1 MIKRIIL
8 LFILLLFCVTSSQ
21 ANQVDRRIIL
31 DTDISSDADDVG
43 AMAVLHGLAR
53 EESIEILAIM
63 VSSSDPWSPQAVYA
77 INKYF
82 GKPEIPIGVV
92 PQDGVAHKSSYSRAL
107 AEIEPAQV
115 FSGRPSVDLY
125 RKILANQPDKSVTIV
140 TIGYLT
146 NLRDLLISKADQYSP
161 LSGLELVDQKV
172 RLLVTMGGDYP
183 QGKEWNFIQDPEASK
198 RAVENWPTKIIFVGY
213 TLGLNILTGQTLQ
226 KAEESCPI
234 RLAYQLH
241 NNFSGRPSWDQLA
254 VLYALLTDRKRD
266 ELFTVSTP
274 GQNTIQADGSNVWN
288 EKSDGVHHV
297 LGLRAD
303 LDQVAERIENL
314 MTNR

>member
-1 MIKRIIL
+1 MITRIVPLCIL
-8 LFILLLFCVTSSQ
+8 LFFCVTSAQ
-21 ANQVDRRIIL
+21 GVQVDRRIIL

-43 AMAVLHGLAR
+43 AMAVLHNLSR
-53 EESIEILAIM
+53 EESIMILAIM
-63 VSSSDPWSPQAVYA
+63 VSSSDPWSPQAVHT

-92 PQDGVAHKSSYSRAL
+92 PKDGVTHKSSYSRAL
-107 AEIEPAQV
+107 AAMVPNSE
-115 FSGRPSVDLY
+115 FSVGPSVDLY

-146 NLRDLLISKADQYSP
+146 NLHDLLISEADQYSP
-161 LSGLELVDQKV
+161 LSGLELVEQKI
-172 RLLVTMGGDYP
+172 RLLITMGGDYP

-198 RAVENWPTKIIFVGY
+198 LAVESWPTKIIFVGY

-226 KAEESCPI
+226 KAEESSPI

-254 VLYALLTDRKRD
+254 VFYALLNDRQRD
-266 ELFTVSTP
+266 ELFAISSP

-288 EKSDGVHHV
+288 EKSDGVHRV
-297 LGLRAD
+297 LGLRED
-303 LDQVAERIENL
+303 PEQVAERIENL
-314 MTNR
+314 MRNR

>member
-1 MIKRIIL
+1 MRQRIF
-8 LFILLLFCVTSSQ
+8 LFVFLFPFFVTSVQGQQVSQ
-21 ANQVDRRIIL
+21 RIIL

-43 AMAVLHGLAR
+43 AMAVLHTLSR

-92 PQDGVAHKSSYSRAL
+92 PQDGVSHKSSYSRAL
-107 AEIEPAQV
+107 AEIEPALL
-115 FSGRPSVDLY
+115 FSGRSSFDLY
-125 RKILANQPDKSVTIV
+125 RKILSNQPDKSVTIV

-146 NLRDLLISKADQYSP
+146 NLHDLLISEADQYSP
-161 LSGLELVDQKV
+161 LSGLELVDQKA

-288 EKSDGVHHV
+288 EKLDGVHHV

-303 LDQVAERIENL
+303 PEQVAERIENL
-314 MTNR
+314 MRNR

>member
-8 LFILLLFCVTSSQ
+8 LFILLLFCVTSAQ
-21 ANQVDRRIIL
+21 GKQVDRRIIL

-53 EESIEILAIM
+53 KESIEILAIM

-82 GKPEIPIGVV
+82 GTPEIPIGVV
-92 PQDGVAHKSSYSRAL
+92 PQDGVHHTSSYSRAL
-107 AEIEPAQV
+107 AEIEPAQL

-125 RKILANQPDKSVTIV
+125 RKILTNQPDKSVTIV

-146 NLRDLLISKADQYSP
+146 NLHDLLISKADQYSP

-183 QGKEWNFIQDPEASK
+183 QGKEWNFIQDAEAS
-198 RAVENWPTKIIFVGY
+198 RLVVENWPTRTIFVGY

-226 KAEESCPI
+226 KAEESSPI

-274 GQNTIQADGSNVWN
+274 GQNTIQADGSNFWN

-297 LGLRAD
+297 LGLRED
-303 LDQVAERIENL
+303 PDQVAERIENL
-314 MTNR
+314 MKNR